1 MTATEEARKAIEW
14 LDRIDSTGLG
24 LSGAETAARD
34 ALISLLSRLEAAEKV
49 IGDALDH
56 CKRGHEFT
64 PENTYYPKRGGR
76 VCRACNSRAVTCPQC
91 GNQVSR
97 PNLAAH
103 TRRNHGKERS

>member
-49 IGDALDH
+49 IAETLSIFRPGASVPLGVSEARHVDRLLAE
-56 CKRGHEFT
+56 GHRILSAYT
-64 PENTYYPKRGGR
+64 KGTDR
-76 VCRACNSRAVTCPQC
+76 
-91 GNQVSR
+91 
-97 PNLAAH
+97 
-103 TRRNHGKERS
+103 